1 MSDEKV
7 GIVGSPSTTVSATV
21 DIVGDA
27 SAAPL
32 HGQLAYLTHP
42 LGEKTLIALGTVTE
56 IQTSNRWHEDANM
69 RGVLKRHGSLPHLSE
84 VGDVRTA
91 DLLVQAAYEA
101 TSVDPSVGD
110 PPTESG
116 GALSMSPTTGSPVI
130 RVSDEFL
137 SQLLRRHASE
147 ITYLGTIHRSD
158 VRLPLKLR
166 HFGPESSGGSG
177 EAYHLGIFGMTG
189 SGKSA
194 LASYLIATYA
204 RHTDMG
210 ILVMDPQ
217 GQFTTER
224 GLPFSLRKWA
234 REQGRSVL
242 NYSISRDLRLARD
255 VGLLGDLLEVT
266 PFFKDALSV
275 KATENRITAGSEFA
289 RTLRAIDKW
298 DELAPQDV
306 LRRVLT
312 TMLADERALVR
323 IYASQASRDRLVGA
337 IEGILGTPADM
348 DVALETFAPLH
359 NLFAPKNGAG
369 ENRKSLWGVL
379 QHVVST
385 GASRPLVLIDFSGD
399 GQGEELL
406 DTTSVKARLL
416 RIVCSR
422 LNRVAEDA
430 YKSGESLNTLV
441 VFDEAQR
448 FAAQEPEDDEA
459 RELAIRLV
467 DYVRTTR
474 KYGLGWMFITQET
487 GSLRRGIYN
496 QLRVRA
502 FGYGLTSGTEL
513 SRLRETIGN
522 QAALDL
528 YRSFVDPAAIRPA
541 AYPFMLTGPI
551 SPLSFTGAPVFLSV
565 YTDFADFRAANEKR
579 VASGVSSAR
588 WRADPHTL

>member
-7 GIVGSPSTTVSATV
+7 GIVGSPSTTVAATV

-32 HGQLAYLTHP
+32 HGQLVYLTHP
-42 LGEKTLIALGTVTE
+42 LGEKTLIAIGTVTE

-137 SQLLRRHASE
+137 SQLLRRHKSE

-204 RHTDMG
+204 RHPGMG

-224 GLPFSLRKWA
+224 GLPFSLRAWA

-242 NYSISRDLRLARD
+242 RYSISRDLRLARD
-255 VGLLGDLLEVT
+255 AGLLRDLLEVT

-275 KATENRITAGSEFA
+275 KAPENRITAGSEFE

-298 DELAPQDV
+298 DELAPKDV

-337 IEGILGTPADM
+337 IEGILEH
-348 DVALETFAPLH
+348 L
-359 NLFAPKNGAG
+359 
-369 ENRKSLWGVL
+369 
-379 QHVVST
+379 
-385 GASRPLVLIDFSGD
+385 SRHGRRARDLR
-399 GQGEELL
+399 
-406 DTTSVKARLL
+406 TTTQPVRAKEWRG
-416 RIVCSR
+416 RR
-422 LNRVAEDA
+422 P
-430 YKSGESLNTLV
+430 
-441 VFDEAQR
+441 
-448 FAAQEPEDDEA
+448 QEPVGGSQA
-459 RELAIRLV
+459 RAGDRRRADRWCSSTSLATEISLATDRE
-467 DYVRTTR
+467 RSCSTR
-474 KYGLGWMFITQET
+474 
-487 GSLRRGIYN
+487 R
-496 QLRVRA
+496 
-502 FGYGLTSGTEL
+502 L
-513 SRLRETIGN
+513 SRHVCC
-522 QAALDL
+522 ASSALD
-528 YRSFVDPAAIRPA
+528 
-541 AYPFMLTGPI
+541 
-551 SPLSFTGAPVFLSV
+551 
-565 YTDFADFRAANEKR
+565 
-579 VASGVSSAR
+579 
-588 WRADPHTL
+588 